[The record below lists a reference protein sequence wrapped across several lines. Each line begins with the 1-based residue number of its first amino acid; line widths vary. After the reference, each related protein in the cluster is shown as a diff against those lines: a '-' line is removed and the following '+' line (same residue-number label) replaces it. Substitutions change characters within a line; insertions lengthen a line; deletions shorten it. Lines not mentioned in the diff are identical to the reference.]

1 MQVLLQSSLQRT
13 QVGDQ
18 ECRMRKELSVTMGE
32 LSSLKTECRNYFKT
46 YLPQKTDHIAL
57 NNQKCDGIVV
67 AMYRLIDTSEIQ
79 QGQEL

>member
-1 MQVLLQSSLQRT
+1 
-13 QVGDQ
+13 
-18 ECRMRKELSVTMGE
+18 MRKELSVTMGE

-67 AMYRLIDTSEIQ
+67 AMYRLIDTSARPRTIKISPGGWVKLSQ
-79 QGQEL
+79 